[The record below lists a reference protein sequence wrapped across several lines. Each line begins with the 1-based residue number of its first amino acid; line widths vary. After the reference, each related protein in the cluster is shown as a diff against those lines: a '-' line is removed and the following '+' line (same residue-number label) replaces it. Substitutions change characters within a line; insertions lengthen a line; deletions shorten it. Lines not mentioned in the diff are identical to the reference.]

1 VKPEK
6 KMQSP
11 WAVILCKFNNG
22 NHEPVPKQYY
32 KDLFTVN
39 NTGSQWNM
47 IQYFNDYSHGTLDL
61 TGTKVFGW
69 YQLNKS
75 VQYYNSLGGAARDE
89 LIKWARAAAV
99 ADGVDLSPFF
109 SVVACTN
116 FWQDIGASQTLSG
129 VVAQG
134 QMTQIPSLLA
144 HEMGHVYGLQ
154 HSRISGSTDD
164 YKDPWDIMS
173 AAAVYSASDPE
184 FSLIGPG
191 VNASNMRSRGW
202 LDESRVWQGGGNS
215 FDETI
220 TLRPLVRRDL
230 SGFLAA
236 EIPGGYL
243 VEFRVREGWDG
254 AIPRAAVL
262 IHRFEGDHSYLMPGN
277 LGTSD
282 LIAGDSFGDP
292 VPTGP
297 QLDLFSSFERVDVL
311 SIDSDTKQATL
322 RIRYRPSHTLGVAID
337 PMALILSGRAYLIW
351 VELHH
356 PHVPKVADIEA
367 VLRTMTPEE
376 RNAAV
381 IRAQTLAGYGKAF
394 EDAIATIE
402 RSEQA

>member
-1 VKPEK
+1 MK
-6 KMQSP
+6 SP
-11 WAVILCKFNNG
+11 WAVILCKFTDSND
-22 NHEPVPKQYY
+22 EPFPKQYY
-32 KDLFTVN
+32 KDLFTVSN
-39 NTGSQWNM
+39 NGSPWDM
-47 IQYFNDYSHGTLDL
+47 IRYFNDYSHGTLDL
-61 TGTKVFGW
+61 TGTQVFGW
-69 YQLNKS
+69 YQLNES
-75 VQYYNSLGGAARDE
+75 VDYYNSLFGAARDQ

-116 FWQDIGASQTLSG
+116 LWQDIGASQTLSG

-134 QMTQIPSLLA
+134 QMTPIPRLLA

-154 HSRISGSTDD
+154 HSRINGSTDD

-202 LDESRVWQGGGNS
+202 LDESRVWKGGGNN

-236 EIPGGYL
+236 EIPGGCL

-277 LGTSD
+277 LGSSD

-292 VPTGP
+292 EPAGP
-297 QLDLFSSFERVDVL
+297 QVDLFSSFERVDVL
-311 SIDSDTKQATL
+311 SIDSGANQATL
-322 RIRYRPSHTLGVAID
+322 RIRYHRPSHMLGWSID

-351 VELHH
+351 VEMHH
-356 PHVPKVADIEA
+356 PHVPKVADIQA

-381 IRAQTLAGYGKAF
+381 IRARTLAGYGKAF
-394 EDAIATIE
+394 EEAIAAIK
-402 RSEQA
+402 RSDQA